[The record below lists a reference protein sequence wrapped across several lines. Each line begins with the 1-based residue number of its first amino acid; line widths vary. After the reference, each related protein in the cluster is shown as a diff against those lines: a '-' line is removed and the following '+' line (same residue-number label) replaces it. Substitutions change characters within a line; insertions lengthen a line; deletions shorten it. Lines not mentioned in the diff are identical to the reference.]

1 MIKSSSNNIEDNSIN
16 KKTVCE
22 VCRVEVH
29 YVFVHGHYQC
39 PNCKQVIV
47 TCCEAGENNCADN
60 TKNN

>member
-1 MIKSSSNNIEDNSIN
+1 MKARTNISNHTPEN

-22 VCRVEVH
+22 VCRTEVH